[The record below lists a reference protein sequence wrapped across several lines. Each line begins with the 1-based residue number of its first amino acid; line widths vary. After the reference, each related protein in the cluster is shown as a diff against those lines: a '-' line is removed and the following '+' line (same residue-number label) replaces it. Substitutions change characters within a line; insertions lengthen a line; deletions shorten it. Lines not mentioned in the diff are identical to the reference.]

1 MRWVAFDLNGTLL
14 DPAGVVPGEPELG
27 RRALTEAVVL
37 AMATTVVG
45 EYRDF
50 ADFVA
55 AALGRRLDGAELD
68 AAVKRA
74 STLPPFPD
82 AERALARLAEA
93 GLRIAVVTNSAG
105 DAADHA
111 LAAAGLRDA
120 VDAVVGTD
128 AAGGFKPD
136 LRIYRAAEERLEAG
150 GEEICLVAAH
160 AWDLLGASH
169 AGWRTAWV
177 GHLEGRLTATIPE
190 PDVAAPTLE
199 QVAEGVAALG

>member
-14 DPAGVVPGEPELG
+14 DPAGVVPDEPELG

-50 ADFVA
+50 SDFVA
-55 AALGRRLDGAELD
+55 AALGRRLDGAQLD

-74 STLPPFPD
+74 STLPPFPG
-82 AERALARLAEA
+82 AERALGRLAEA
-93 GLRIAVVTNSAG
+93 AMRIAVVTNSAG
-105 DAADHA
+105 EAADEA

-120 VDAVVGTD
+120 VEVVVGADAV
-128 AAGGFKPD
+128 GGFKPD
-136 LRIYRAAEERLEAG
+136 LRVYRAAEERLEAG
-150 GEEICLVAAH
+150 GEEICIVAAH

-177 GHLEGRLTATIPE
+177 GHLEGRLTTTSPE

-199 QVAEGVAALG
+199 QAAEGVAALG

>member
-1 MRWVAFDLNGTLL
+1 VRWVAFDLNGTLL

-27 RRALTEAVVL
+27 RRALTDAVVL
-37 AMATTVVG
+37 AMATSAVG

-50 ADFVA
+50 ADFLA
-55 AALGRRLDGAELD
+55 AALGRRLDGAELE

-82 AERALARLAEA
+82 AERALGRLADA

-105 DAADHA
+105 EAADRA
-111 LAAAGLRDA
+111 LVAAGLRDA

-128 AAGGFKPD
+128 AAGAFKPD
-136 LRIYRAAEERLEAG
+136 LRVYRAAEERLGAG
-150 GEEICLVAAH
+150 GDEICLVAAH

-169 AGWRTAWV
+169 AGWRAAWV
-177 GHLEGRLTATIPE
+177 GHLEGRLTTTIPE

-199 QVAEGVAALG
+199 QVAEEVAALR

>member
-1 MRWVAFDLNGTLL
+1 VRWAAFDLNATLL

-27 RRALTEAVVL
+27 RRALIDAVVL

-50 ADFVA
+50 SDFVA
-55 AALGRRLDGAELD
+55 AALGRRLDGPALE

-82 AERALARLAEA
+82 AERALGRLADA
-93 GLRIAVVTNSAG
+93 GLRTAVVTNSAG
-105 DAADHA
+105 EGADEA
-111 LAAAGLRDA
+111 LAAAGLGDA
-120 VDAVVGTD
+120 VDAVIGSD
-128 AAGGFKPD
+128 AAAAFKPD
-136 LRIYRAAEERLEAG
+136 LRVYRAAEERLEARG
-150 GEEICLVAAH
+150 DEICLVAAH

-177 GHLEGRLTATIPE
+177 GHLERRLTATIPE
-190 PDVAAPTLE
+190 PDVVAPTLE
-199 QVAEGVAALG
+199 RVAEGVAALG

>member
-1 MRWVAFDLNGTLL
+1 VRWVAFDLNGTLL

-27 RRALTEAVVL
+27 RRALTDAVVL

-45 EYRDF
+45 EYRAF
-50 ADFVA
+50 SDFVA
-55 AALGRRLDGAELD
+55 AALSRRLEGVPLE

-74 STLPPFPD
+74 SALPPFPD
-82 AERALARLAEA
+82 AERALGRLAGA

-105 DAADHA
+105 EAADES

-128 AAGGFKPD
+128 AAGAFKPD
-136 LRIYRAAEERLEAG
+136 RRVYRAAEERLEANG
-150 GEEICLVAAH
+150 GEICFVAAH

-177 GHLEGRLTATIPE
+177 GHLEGRLTETIPE

-199 QVAEGVAALG
+199 RVAEDVAAMG

>member
-1 MRWVAFDLNGTLL
+1 VRWVAFDLNGTLL

-27 RRALTEAVVL
+27 RRALIDAVVL
-37 AMATTVVG
+37 AMATTAVG

-50 ADFVA
+50 SDFVA
-55 AALGRRLDGAELD
+55 AALGRRLDGAALE

-82 AERALARLAEA
+82 AERALGRLADA

-105 DAADHA
+105 EAADKA

-120 VDAVVGTD
+120 VDAVIGTE
-128 AAGGFKPD
+128 AIGAFKPD
-136 LRIYRAAEERLEAG
+136 LRVYRAAEKRLAAAG
-150 GEEICLVAAH
+150 DEVCLVAAH

-169 AGWRTAWV
+169 AGWCTAWV
-177 GHLEGRLTATIPE
+177 GHLEGRLAASVVQ
-190 PDVAAPTLE
+190 PDVVAPTLE
-199 QVAEGVAALG
+199 RVAEGVAGLG

>member
-1 MRWVAFDLNGTLL
+1 VRWVAFDLNGTLL
-14 DPAGVVPGEPELG
+14 DPAGAVPGEPDLG
-27 RRALTEAVVL
+27 RRALTDAVVL
-37 AMATTVVG
+37 AMATNAVG

-55 AALGRRLDGAELD
+55 AALSRRLDGSELEE
-68 AAVKRA
+68 AVKRA

-82 AERALARLAEA
+82 AERALGRLADA

-105 DAADHA
+105 EAAGQA
-111 LAAAGLRDA
+111 LGAAGLRDP

-128 AAGGFKPD
+128 ATGAFKPD
-136 LRIYRAAEERLEAG
+136 LRVYRAAEERLEAG
-150 GEEICLVAAH
+150 GDEICLVAAH

-177 GHLEGRLTATIPE
+177 GHLEGRLTTTIPE

-199 QVAEGVAALG
+199 RVAEGVAALR

>member
-50 ADFVA
+50 SDFVA

-82 AERALARLAEA
+82 AERALGRLAEA
-93 GLRIAVVTNSAG
+93 GMRIAVVTNSAG
-105 DAADHA
+105 EAAHEA

-120 VDAVVGTD
+120 VEVVVGADAV
-128 AAGGFKPD
+128 GGFKPD
-136 LRIYRAAEERLEAG
+136 LRVYRAAEERLEAG
-150 GEEICLVAAH
+150 GQEICLVAAH

-177 GHLEGRLTATIPE
+177 GHLEGRLTTTISE

-199 QVAEGVAALG
+199 QAAEGVAALG